1 MSVGKLC
8 RREVVWVNLGT
19 TIKEIAQIMH
29 DKNVGS
35 VVVVDKER
43 KPIGIVTDRDI
54 VIRVINEDLNPAQ
67 IYVDDVISSNILT
80 LREDMGLIEAL
91 EYMKGKGVRRFPVVD
106 SEGKLVGIIT
116 VDDIVRLLGKELADI
131 ANIIERVEPNV

>member
-29 DKNVGS
+29 GKNVGS

-54 VIRVINEDLNPAQ
+54 VIRVINENLNPAQ

-116 VDDIVRLLGKELADI
+116 VDDIVKELADI

>member
-1 MSVGKLC
+1 M
-8 RREVVWVNLGT
+8 NLGT